1 VLSIL
6 LLLAVVVVVLKELK
20 EVVEAVL
27 VDLELMFQEHQE
39 IIQQQ
44 LLSQYQLLQVLIQS
58 LLVLVAQEQVE
69 AGVILA

>member
-1 VLSIL
+1 L
-6 LLLAVVVVVLKELK
+6 LLLVVVVVDLKDLK
-20 EVVEAVL
+20 EVVVVVPA
-27 VDLELMFQEHQE
+27 DLELMFQEHQE

>member
-1 VLSIL
+1 L
-6 LLLAVVVVVLKELK
+6 LLLVAVVVDLKDLK
-20 EVVEAVL
+20 EVAV
-27 VDLELMFQEHQE
+27 VVPADLELMFQEHQE

-69 AGVILA
+69 VGVILA